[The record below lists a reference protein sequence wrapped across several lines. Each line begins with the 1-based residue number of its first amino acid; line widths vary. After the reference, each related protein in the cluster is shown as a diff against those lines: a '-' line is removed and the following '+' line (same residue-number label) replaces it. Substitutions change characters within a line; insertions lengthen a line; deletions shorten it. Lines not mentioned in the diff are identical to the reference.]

1 MTTRI
6 LTVALALVVASCG
19 STQSPTQ
26 PTPDSTPS
34 PSPAPAP
41 TAPGTTNWTVTQTFV
56 SVEGPDNCWIRSQR
70 QRLTGAVFPNLDTTI
85 TRTDGTLRIESQW
98 FQVNYAG
105 TYSGPDFTA
114 TGVAPL
120 SAGGTE
126 CNGTSFQQM
135 PGVSNV
141 SGRFAENDQS

>member
-1 MTTRI
+1 
-6 LTVALALVVASCG
+6 
-19 STQSPTQ
+19 
-26 PTPDSTPS
+26 
-34 PSPAPAP
+34 
-41 TAPGTTNWTVTQTFV
+41 
-56 SVEGPDNCWIRSQR
+56 
-70 QRLTGAVFPNLDTTI
+70 VFPNLDTTI

-141 SGRFAENDQS
+141 NGRFAENDQSFTANEVNSYRLTTAELVTYTWAWTGTRR